1 MHAALSVL
9 SFATL
14 ASVASAQLLAPVGQG
29 YGRFPCD
36 PNSEFVWP
44 RAPPLL
50 SRLAERRGVCVSG
63 VH

>member
-9 SFATL
+9 SLATL
-14 ASVASAQLLAPVGQG
+14 ASVASAQYLAPVGQG

-36 PNSEFVWP
+36 PNSEFLFGHP
-44 RAPPLL
+44 L
-50 SRLAERRGVCVSG
+50 SRLGETRCERR